1 MAGPHR
7 LGKPVERRHEGLSMR
22 ALILPAAALALAG
35 AVVLVGGRMVEGP
48 TGQDSF
54 AVDQLDAEAIAAV
67 EAPIASTAALPA
79 ASPTA
84 IKGQSAA
91 PVEGLAVPHGVQPPA
106 SDIATTFSA
115 EGPAARAPQG
125 AERQPLPP
133 APSRMVAPTVIAPP
147 ELLAGEA
154 LLREAPRQ
162 PLSQL
167 SLALPPPPPPEFKNP
182 WAGKPLFRPVAVE
195 SAVFESGGHIIAIG
209 GVKSIPVD
217 ESCTYE
223 NKSWPCGVKAR
234 AAFRLWLR
242 GRALVCQIPEAEQN
256 KEMMRAR
263 CRLAKEDV
271 GAWLVANGWA
281 RAAPDGPYVQAEEKA
296 RTARIG
302 IFGAPPDTSS
312 IPDVPDAP
320 VSAAAESQQI
330 MTEEGVD
337 PQPALQLQREL
348 PPQSE
353 FPPAPPAP

>member
-1 MAGPHR
+1 
-7 LGKPVERRHEGLSMR
+7 MR

-48 TGQDSF
+48 TGPDPV
-54 AVDQLDAEAIAAV
+54 AVDQLDAEAIAAA
-67 EAPIASTAALPA
+67 EAPVASTAALPA
-79 ASPTA
+79 ASPTP
-84 IKGQSAA
+84 IEGQPAA
-91 PVEGLAVPHGVQPPA
+91 PVEGQAVPDEAPPPA
-106 SDIATTFSA
+106 SDTAATPSVEA
-115 EGPAARAPQG
+115 LAAQAPPAKP
-125 AERQPLPP
+125 QPLPP
-133 APSRMVAPTVIAPP
+133 APSRLVEPTIVAPP

-195 SAVFESGGHIIAIG
+195 SAVFESGGHTIAIG
-209 GVKSIPVD
+209 GVKSIPAD

-223 NKSWPCGVKAR
+223 DTSWPCGVRAR

-281 RAAPDGPYVQAEEKA
+281 LAAPDGPYVQAEEKA

-320 VSAAAESQQI
+320 VGAAAESQQI

-337 PQPALQLQREL
+337 PQPTLGPQRGL
-348 PPQSE
+348 PPQGE